1 MASLMVV
8 STTIGFF
15 LYLQNKMCYS
25 FSMKMSKS
33 EAKVAYWMSKTPEE
47 RSEQGRLAA
56 LARHRNMSAEDKNTL
71 IKTLQ
76 EARKKK

>member
-1 MASLMVV
+1 MKLTPEERKAHMSMMAKKLWA
-8 STTIGFF
+8 TR
-15 LYLQNKMCYS
+15 
-25 FSMKMSKS
+25 
-33 EAKVAYWMSKTPEE
+33 TPEE